1 MASISGSNKNF
12 DSEDEPRPLPQQS
25 DTTYIVEETRVKE
38 FLEELEKDVPQK
50 KGDTLVVL
58 TEEPLEPIEEASTT
72 TPGLGSIVG
81 DTNPTPMPPPEAPRK
96 SRRRVWSLAAVT
108 LIAIVAGA
116 LFGLR
121 PSARGLFLEANA
133 KFEAGEF
140 REAIRLY
147 TRVLDLDAGF
157 VQAQFNRGL
166 AHYELDELESC
177 IRDCA
182 AVLSSDPQ
190 FKKAYLQ
197 RGVARSREG
206 DVIGAE
212 ADFTRA
218 IECDPAYTEA
228 YFNRGFVR
236 TLMGDLEAAVA
247 DYTRALELAPN
258 DPQIWH
264 NRGVAYRR
272 MGRLNQALADLDHA
286 LKLNPNSGA
295 TYVNR
300 GLVYQDLH
308 EDRAAIKDWN
318 RAVAANAAFARRVK
332 PRMAFSRLRL
342 ALRTLAR
349 HDGHE

>member
-1 MASISGSNKNF
+1 MASISWSNKNF
-12 DSEDEPRPLPQQS
+12 DSEDEPQP
-25 DTTYIVEETRVKE
+25 DTTYIVEEAKVKE
-38 FLEELEKDVPQK
+38 FLDELQKDVPQK

-58 TEEPLEPIEEASTT
+58 TEEPLEHIEEASTT
-72 TPGLGSIVG
+72 TPGLGSLVG
-81 DTNPTPMPPPEAPRK
+81 DTNPTPMPPPESPRK
-96 SRRRVWSLAAVT
+96 SRRWVWSLAAVT
-108 LIAIVAGA
+108 LIAIVAGVF
-116 LFGLR
+116 FGLR
-121 PSARGLFLEANA
+121 PSARALFLEANA

-140 REAIRLY
+140 KEAIRLY
-147 TRVLDLDAGF
+147 THVLDLDESFSEAL
-157 VQAQFNRGL
+157 FNRGL
-166 AHYELDELESC
+166 AHYELEELESC

-182 AVLSSDPQ
+182 AVLSQNPQ

-212 ADFTRA
+212 VDFTRA
-218 IECDPAYTEA
+218 IGCDPAYAEA

-236 TLMGDLEAAVA
+236 TLMGDLEAAVG

-272 MGRLNQALADLDHA
+272 MGQLTRALADLDHA
-286 LKLNPNSGA
+286 LRLNPNSAA

-318 RAVAANAAFARRVK
+318 RAIAANAAFGRRVK
-332 PRMAFSRLRL
+332 PRIAFSQLRL

-349 HDGHE
+349 NSRHE